1 METKNPAGLIVRALA
16 FIVEFSIF
24 VILGG
29 VVFMILKGDYN
40 VNWTSGLTF
49 QLFYTLYLTI
59 LPILWIGYS
68 LGKRMCK
75 IKVKRLDGDNVKLS
89 NMVMREVI
97 GRGLIGFVTFG
108 LSAVVSIFMIIFR
121 EDKRSIHDFIG
132 GTYVSYNLS
141 TTEYHY

>member
-1 METKNPAGLIVRALA
+1 MTKKPAGIIARALA
-16 FIVEFSIF
+16 FFVEMSIF
-24 VILGG
+24 VVLGG
-29 VVFMILKGDYN
+29 VVVLIIKGEYN
-40 VNWTSGLTF
+40 VTWMSGLTF

-59 LPILWIGYS
+59 LPVLWIGYS
-68 LGKRMCK
+68 MGKRMCK
-75 IKVKRLDGDNVKLS
+75 IKVKRIDGENVKLS

-132 GTYVSYNLS
+132 GTYVSYN
-141 TTEYHY
+141 